1 MRRILVLSSV
11 LSISLA
17 LMGGAVASAEVPPC
31 TGSYSQSTLYSDQG
45 RLESVIVG
53 NSGRLYFSGALPG
66 ASLENEVSR
75 LYKVDRPGAT
85 PSPILDGPAGPG
97 GLAWSSKRLLWGY
110 GNTLANGAAGDL
122 TPKSGLFSVNPANGK
137 RSIVSKT
144 LGMANG
150 IAHAKNGTIFASNDL
165 GFKLDRIVKKGS
177 AFNTTNGF
185 ANLYSAN
192 GLTISRNGKY
202 LYAAQTFVT
211 PSTISRI
218 EIADPASII
227 TYYTSPEA
235 ANLIFDGLT
244 RDNLGNLYVAVL
256 SRGEV
261 WKINGSKQACVLATG
276 LANPSNVAIS
286 NAKKG
291 FKAGNLY
298 AVEFGGKVTQV
309 KGATKAEVPAS

>member
-17 LMGGAVASAEVPPC
+17 LMGSATASAAVPQC
-31 TGSYSQSTLYSDQG
+31 TGNYSQSTLYSDQG

-53 NSGRLYFSGALPG
+53 NSGRLYFSGALPN
-66 ASLENEVSR
+66 ANPANEVSR
-75 LYKVDRPGAT
+75 LYKVHRPGAA
-85 PSPILDGPAGPG
+85 PSPLLDGPAGPG
-97 GLAWSSKRLLWGY
+97 GLAWNGKRLLWGY
-110 GNTLANGAAGDL
+110 GNTLANGTAGDL
-122 TPKSGLFSVNPANGK
+122 NPTSGLFSVNPVNGK
-137 RSIVSKT
+137 RSVVSKT

-150 IAHAKNGTIFASNDL
+150 ITRTRSGTIFASNDL
-165 GFKLDRIVKKGS
+165 GYKLDRIVKKGS
-177 AFNTTNGF
+177 AFKTTNGF

-192 GLTISRNGKY
+192 GLTVSRNDRY
-202 LYAAQTFVT
+202 LFAAQTFVT

-218 EIADPASII
+218 EIADPENI
-227 TYYTSPEA
+227 TTWYTSPEP
-235 ANLIFDGLT
+235 ANVIFDGLT
-244 RDNLGNLYVAVL
+244 RDNQGNLYVAVL

-261 WKINGSKQACVLATG
+261 WKINRQKQACVLATG

-309 KGATKAEVPAS
+309 KNATKAVVPAS